1 MRTLGN
7 GVSAHTASGGGGGCR
22 EKEQAGG
29 RRQEASW
36 VRREE
41 DAADESAAGLA
52 RGGGPTGVE
61 MHIGDVRDRPHSWK
75 SARKGAVLV
84 AKGRWN
90 RKERQGCGDTRQRRG
105 LTEVRCGGARPFE
118 RELRW
123 KAGRPPCRGQRSAHH
138 NHGGHT
144 AFPLTSHCL
153 SLIFHCLFL
162 TSHCLSLI
170 FHCLSLT

>member
-52 RGGGPTGVE
+52 RGGVTPGLKCTLV
-61 MHIGDVRDRPHSWK
+61 MFATDRTAGSP
-75 SARKGAVLV
+75 
-84 AKGRWN
+84 
-90 RKERQGCGDTRQRRG
+90 QG
-105 LTEVRCGGARPFE
+105 
-118 RELRW
+118 
-123 KAGRPPCRGQRSAHH
+123 KA
-138 NHGGHT
+138 
-144 AFPLTSHCL
+144 L
-153 SLIFHCLFL
+153 S
-162 TSHCLSLI
+162 
-170 FHCLSLT
+170 